1 MLKKVN
7 SELFFYYLG
16 KSVSQS
22 KLLSSL
28 RLKKFEIRNTLLFE
42 KLGTYLLSLTDQ
54 YVGYL
59 LMLFTTCWLKD
70 NVRQVSRWLI
80 QQNHKHHF
88 TNLVEK
94 Y

>member
-28 RLKKFEIRNTLLFE
+28 RLKKFEIRNTFLFE
-42 KLGTYLLSLTDQ
+42 KLGTYLLSLTDR

-59 LMLFTTCWLKD
+59 DAFHNLLIERWASVEMTYTTKP
-70 NVRQVSRWLI
+70 QAS
-80 QQNHKHHF
+80 F
-88 TNLVEK
+88 